1 MGNYYSPFPLRISEE
16 LMEKIKVIAVKH
28 KLSAKK
34 EIDYALECYVEKYEK
49 ENGTIDVEL

>member
-28 KLSAKK
+28 KRSANK
-34 EIDYALECYVEKYEK
+34 EREYALECYVEKYEK